1 MGVGLLDLVPA
12 LNCYYRKL
20 IAGHDTYPVDI
31 ERALKGDY
39 SHDAI
44 DIVGAASRWSR
55 PGRSILSFVDPTS
68 SR

>member
-1 MGVGLLDLVPA
+1 M
-12 LNCYYRKL
+12 NCYYRNL
-20 IAGHDTYPVDI
+20 IAGHDPHLVDI

-39 SHDAI
+39 SNYAI
-44 DIVGAASRWSR
+44 VIVGAASSWSR